1 MIGSGSYNDWSAILR
16 THTRTSARTHAH
28 TTHTYSLSLSLSLSR
43 SLSLNYLR
51 ALFASKNE
59 TKIIALAKYIT
70 EAIKVRRNKVEN
82 I

>member
-28 TTHTYSLSLSLSLSR
+28 TTHTYSLSLSLSR

-70 EAIKVRRNKVEN
+70 EAVKVRRNKVEN

>member
-28 TTHTYSLSLSLSLSR
+28 TTHTYSLSLSLSR